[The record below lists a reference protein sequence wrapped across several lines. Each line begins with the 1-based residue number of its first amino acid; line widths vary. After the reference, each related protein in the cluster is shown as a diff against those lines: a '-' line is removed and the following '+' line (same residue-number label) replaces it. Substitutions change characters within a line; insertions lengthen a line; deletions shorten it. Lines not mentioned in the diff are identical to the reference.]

1 MLELDKSQ
9 IRNIRIQ
16 TLTNMALRGATM
28 DELLTSAKHWVSNQ
42 KANEYIDEVV
52 SRLNK

>member
-1 MLELDKSQ
+1 MDKSQ

-28 DELLTSAKHWVSNQ
+28 KELQNHAYRLASKKTAD
-42 KANEYIDEVV
+42 EYIDEVV
-52 SRLNK
+52 RRLKSKS